1 MSDEESIEAEDNTP
15 PPPEETPLEEN
26 SDELSLYDELLAS
39 DDFDEE
45 DFGTF
50 ETETQTEIQEI
61 GVDFT
66 PEISI
71 EDNAQLVE
79 IGNTQ
84 TSSYRTNGTLDLEM
98 KIGKYFKLSQLIYS
112 GRCKSNGWPNIPGQ
126 DVRHKPK
133 WTEEYIIRN
142 LENLMVN
149 VVDYIKEAYP
159 GMTISSGYRA
169 KKLNDSLG
177 SSDASHHPQG
187 CAVDLQFKNP
197 RVNTS
202 EVANWI
208 IDNIPSYA
216 QMIWEK
222 PENGS
227 GSWIHIAY
235 QPGSSKKNQ
244 NDVYTGKEKILS
256 YYGNRR
262 RGSGKTKYM
271 KIDRAYQNLV

>member
-1 MSDEESIEAEDNTP
+1 
-15 PPPEETPLEEN
+15 
-26 SDELSLYDELLAS
+26 
-39 DDFDEE
+39 
-45 DFGTF
+45 
-50 ETETQTEIQEI
+50 
-61 GVDFT
+61 
-66 PEISI
+66 
-71 EDNAQLVE
+71 
-79 IGNTQ
+79 
-84 TSSYRTNGTLDLEM
+84 
-98 KIGKYFKLSQLIYS
+98 
-112 GRCKSNGWPNIPGQ
+112 
-126 DVRHKPK
+126 
-133 WTEEYIIRN
+133 
-142 LENLMVN
+142 
-149 VVDYIKEAYP
+149 
-159 GMTISSGYRA
+159 MTISSGYRA

-235 QPGSSKKNQ
+235 QPGSSKKKQ
-244 NDVYTGKEKILS
+244 NDVYTSKEKILS

-262 RGSGKTKYM
+262 RGSGKTKYATNNPTASD
-271 KIDRAYQNLV
+271 KNNVWSFIISFII